1 MNNPTNPYDDP
12 NLIKRILKRII
23 GRKREVIAI
32 VAALAAGKNIL
43 LEGPPGTTKSTI
55 LRIIAEESNIPFY
68 MIEGS
73 ADLTPQK
80 LIGVFNPAKVISE
93 GFKPEYFEPGPLT
106 KAMSEGGLLYI
117 EEFNRMPEEAA
128 NVLIRAAEEREIVIP
143 RYGIV
148 RAKPSFRIICAMNPY
163 DDVGTNRLS
172 RALLDRFCRLKLTYQ
187 SRGEEIE
194 IVKLRTG
201 CNCKWLVEL
210 AVDLARETRH
220 HPALKMGSSI
230 RGAIDM
236 VLIAMKLAQFNNNQI
251 SYSDLLYAAILGM
264 SSKIWVSDPDTEPEY
279 VIKEIL
285 DKLLRRYFNIA
296 EQQDLEKLFFDL
308 RPNFDSFKHDVD
320 NAHYKKQLN
329 HASSPFSRSS
339 SENVAQGNEHNKR
352 MVFLKVEDN
361 TDREESYLERL
372 IRLAKIAPKRVSI
385 EISNNTALMVDLLK
399 SLDTL
404 DKRKRIR
411 DLDILELLALCL
423 PYLKDDFK
431 YLARKYATNI
441 ILKIVSKSQWGLKR
455 GNIAGN
461 QPYSWNSDDIDL
473 DNTIEAIIDQCAIS
487 SEVIR
492 VFERERT
499 MKAYALI
506 IDRSASMSGLKIA
519 LAALLSAMLVYSSA
533 NSSLVITAFNT
544 KVDFIKHFN
553 EILPPNIVVD
563 KILNLKAYGYTDI
576 ALALRTT
583 YKELMKSG
591 LSEYIGILITD
602 GEWTAG
608 ENPLKYASLFD
619 RLHVVCVP
627 SKWAG
632 FARAIARKGHG
643 EFFFIRNLSDIFR
656 HNLIVT

>member
-1 MNNPTNPYDDP
+1 MNNSANPYDDP
-12 NLIKRILKRII
+12 HLIKRILKRIV
-23 GRKREVIAI
+23 GREREVIAV
-32 VAALAAGKNIL
+32 VATLAAGKNIL

-117 EEFNRMPEEAA
+117 EEFNRMPEEVA

-187 SRGEEIE
+187 SRSEEIE
-194 IVKLRTG
+194 IVRLRTG

-236 VLIAMKLAQFNNNQI
+236 VLIAVKLAQFNNYQI

-264 SSKIWVSDPDTEPEY
+264 SSKVWVSDPDIEPEY
-279 VIKEIL
+279 IIKEIL

-296 EQQDLEKLFFDL
+296 EQQDLEKLFFNL
-308 RPNFDSFKHDVD
+308 KPNFDNFKHDVV
-320 NAHYKKQLN
+320 NAHYKKQSN
-329 HASSPFSRSS
+329 HAPSPSSRFS
-339 SENVAQGNEHNKR
+339 SENVAQGNKHNKR
-352 MVFLKVEDN
+352 MFLPKVEGN
-361 TDREESYLERL
+361 TDREENYLKHL
-372 IRLAKIAPKRVSI
+372 IRLAKVAPKRVSI
-385 EISNNTALMVDLLK
+385 EISNNTALMADLLK
-399 SLDTL
+399 SLN
-404 DKRKRIR
+404 KKKHIR
-411 DLDILELLALCL
+411 NLDILELLALCL

-441 ILKIVSKSQWGLKR
+441 ILKIVSRSQWGLKR
-455 GNIAGN
+455 GNIVGN
-461 QPYSWNSDDIDL
+461 QPYSWTSDDIDL

-492 VFERERT
+492 VFERERA

-519 LAALLSAMLVYSSA
+519 LAALLSAMLIYSSA
-533 NSSLVITAFNT
+533 NPSLVITAFNT
-544 KVDFIKHFN
+544 KVNFIKHFN

-563 KILNLKAYGYTDI
+563 KILDLKAYGYTDI

-632 FARAIARKGHG
+632 FAKAIARKGHG
-643 EFFFIRNLSDIFR
+643 EFFFIRNLSDLFK
-656 HNLIVT
+656 HNLVVT